1 MKNKSLN
8 YDDDRKIAAQR
19 LRNAMHE
26 AGIKPSELAEKTG
39 LSRGAIS
46 QYRNGTYIPSNISA
60 EKMGKV
66 LGVHPLWLMGFSE
79 DYLPGDY
86 ILNISTSSSSNTEL
100 LIEKGMKPAPPKL
113 DNVFKS
119 YIDKFIAEYPH
130 TMELI
135 KAAKDASPEDITLVT
150 EMLKKLNR
158 AKED

>member
-79 DYLPGDY
+79 DYLPVDY
-86 ILNISTSSSSNTEL
+86 VIDTHDSSSSKTSTLVLEKNNNTDVSAEEL
-100 LIEKGMKPAPPKL
+100 
-113 DNVFKS
+113 FKM
-119 YIDKFIAEYPH
+119 YVDKITAAYPH
-130 TMELI
+130 IMELI
-135 KAAKDASPEDITLVT
+135 KAAQNSSSEDIQLVT
-150 EMLKKLNR
+150 EMLKKLNK